1 MDSDSPC
8 LILANAIQKELSRDQ
23 KISWSV
29 RPDIMHYMM
38 SVSGVDTL
46 EAILQTLLDE
56 ASSEGASFFELIF
69 FPDEGFQIAI
79 EAIVENFNYSKG
91 DEKTISDL
99 LISRKIKTVFHFP
112 GFEGTLVSIPPE
124 TIQPVITRLNISR
137 KTDPQIIDALH
148 RFSEKP
154 LCTRCKIRLRNS
166 RWIQNEAHIQL
177 LLEMIEKFA
186 PLRDGFTEYLDVVLE
201 FLTVFHTESDIM
213 QSLESEKERLVHLLD
228 MADRQDHLLR
238 TSPMEA
244 IMLQGV
250 RIVSIDRE
258 EIINRIHIM
267 DQVCKAAIPNPY

>member
-38 SVSGVDTL
+38 SVSGVDDL
-46 EAILQTLLDE
+46 EAIQQTLLD
-56 ASSEGASFFELIF
+56 ASSSEGASLFELIL
-69 FPDEGFQIAI
+69 FPDEGFQSDI
-79 EAIVENFNYSKG
+79 ETIVENFNYSKS
-91 DEKTISDL
+91 DEKTICDL

-112 GFEGTLVSIPPE
+112 GLGSTSVSIPPE

-137 KTDPQIIDALH
+137 KTDPRIIDALH
-148 RFSEKP
+148 RFSAEP
-154 LCTRCKIRLRNS
+154 LCTRCKIQLRNS
-166 RWIQNEAHIQL
+166 RWIQNEAHIRL
-177 LLEMIEKFA
+177 LREVIEIIA
-186 PLRDGFTEYLDVVLE
+186 PQRDNFTEYLDVVLD
-201 FLTVFHTESDIM
+201 FLTILHTESDIM
-213 QSLESEKERLVHLLD
+213 QSLGSEKEQLIHLLD

-250 RIVSIDRE
+250 RIISIDRE
-258 EIINRIHIM
+258 DITNRIHIL
-267 DQVCKAAIPNPY
+267 DHICRNFKSK